1 MKLQAKLIL
10 ALALGLGMAGC
21 VTTETV
27 NNKGGGSPAG
37 GSSGDSVSSVS
48 SQVSPAEEKRRRAR
62 IRLEL
67 AVSHYQS
74 ANMPLALQE
83 IDQAIKI
90 DPDYAAAW
98 GMRALGYA
106 AMNDCERA
114 DANFRQGL
122 KLTPKDPE
130 LNNNY
135 GWYLCQTGRQ
145 REAIRYFDVAAADHT
160 YATPAKPL
168 HNAGICLMQV
178 GDDSGA
184 EGYLLKAFKLDPS
197 NAVAMFNLA
206 ELYLKRG
213 TYDRAKFYS
222 DRLLSTYQPTAETLY
237 QGIRVAQLGNN
248 TSYADQ
254 LEVQLRNRFPQS
266 PEVAKLDQHGQGQ
279 SDGGDQQHGEGQSY
293 GGDHQHGGQHGAGQW
308 DGQSQHGQG
317 R

>member
-98 GMRALGYA
+98 GMRALVYA
-106 AMNDCERA
+106 AMNDGERA

-130 LNNNY
+130 QQLRLVPVPDRTPAR
-135 GWYLCQTGRQ
+135 GHPLLRRGRCRPHLRHAGQ
-145 REAIRYFDVAAADHT
+145 AAAQCRHLPD
-160 YATPAKPL
+160 
-168 HNAGICLMQV
+168 AG
-178 GDDSGA
+178 G
-184 EGYLLKAFKLDPS
+184 
-197 NAVAMFNLA
+197 
-206 ELYLKRG
+206 
-213 TYDRAKFYS
+213 
-222 DRLLSTYQPTAETLY
+222 
-237 QGIRVAQLGNN
+237 
-248 TSYADQ
+248 
-254 LEVQLRNRFPQS
+254 
-266 PEVAKLDQHGQGQ
+266 
-279 SDGGDQQHGEGQSY
+279 
-293 GGDHQHGGQHGAGQW
+293 
-308 DGQSQHGQG
+308 
-317 R
+317 

>member
-98 GMRALGYA
+98 GMRALVYA
-106 AMNDCERA
+106 AMNDGERA

-135 GWYLCQTGRQ
+135 GW
-145 REAIRYFDVAAADHT
+145 
-160 YATPAKPL
+160 
-168 HNAGICLMQV
+168 
-178 GDDSGA
+178 
-184 EGYLLKAFKLDPS
+184 
-197 NAVAMFNLA
+197 
-206 ELYLKRG
+206 
-213 TYDRAKFYS
+213 
-222 DRLLSTYQPTAETLY
+222 
-237 QGIRVAQLGNN
+237 
-248 TSYADQ
+248 
-254 LEVQLRNRFPQS
+254 
-266 PEVAKLDQHGQGQ
+266 
-279 SDGGDQQHGEGQSY
+279 
-293 GGDHQHGGQHGAGQW
+293 
-308 DGQSQHGQG
+308 
-317 R
+317 

>member
-1 MKLQAKLIL
+1 
-10 ALALGLGMAGC
+10 MA
-21 VTTETV
+21 
-27 NNKGGGSPAG
+27 
-37 GSSGDSVSSVS
+37 
-48 SQVSPAEEKRRRAR
+48 
-62 IRLEL
+62 
-67 AVSHYQS
+67 
-74 ANMPLALQE
+74 
-83 IDQAIKI
+83 
-90 DPDYAAAW
+90 
-98 GMRALGYA
+98 
-106 AMNDCERA
+106 ERA